1 MLLLWLAAKKPQK
14 LPSDLPHHIQE
25 AFVEIMATSF
35 SGSQDG
41 PFGHPEEPVVLV
53 QLHEVLEGGERLEP
67 SPILSLRRLVHPRL
81 KSHHDM
87 FIRNVVK

>member
-1 MLLLWLAAKKPQK
+1 MFLLWLAAKKPQK

-67 SPILSLRRLVHPRL
+67 APVLSLRRLVPPR
-81 KSHHDM
+81 
-87 FIRNVVK
+87 FICHLAMPIRET